1 MFCLIIFIYLFFYKH
16 DKGFVIQQKPENL
29 ETNNES

>member
-1 MFCLIIFIYLFFYKH
+1 MFCLIIFIFIFYKH